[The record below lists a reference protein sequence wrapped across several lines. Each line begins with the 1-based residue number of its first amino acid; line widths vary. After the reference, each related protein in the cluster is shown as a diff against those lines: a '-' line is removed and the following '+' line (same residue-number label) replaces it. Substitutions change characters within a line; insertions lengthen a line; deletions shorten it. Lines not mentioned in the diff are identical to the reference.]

1 MTGNGTSVV
10 EHFLKNITLDKSVP
24 PSTVGAHTAVIC
36 ADSPDYSGLS
46 EEDAFEE
53 FLNEAVIFQRE
64 TSRHFGGL
72 QSFAQLLCQHIDV
85 RAVERFTGPFNHTL
99 SNEILI
105 IGNTADVSQSMFV
118 FR

>member
-1 MTGNGTSVV
+1 MYQPRAWPVLAKLLSAAMTGTARPSWNI
-10 EHFLKNITLDKSVP
+10 FLKNITLDKSVP

-64 TSRHFGGL
+64 NLKALWRTT
-72 QSFAQLLCQHIDV
+72 IV
-85 RAVERFTGPFNHTL
+85 RAVTMP
-99 SNEILI
+99 SI
-105 IGNTADVSQSMFV
+105 
-118 FR
+118 